1 MTGGIDEVDMV
12 VFPHKMGGGRLNGD
26 TFLLF
31 KFHKVHGSTHTVRTF
46 DFVNRGDF
54 ASIEKYSFG
63 EGGFSGVNMRRDTD
77 VSDFIVIGDWEGE
90 KGFIQQISGE
100 SAEGMFSEF
109 KHTELKLYKF
119 SVLAFNNNE

>member
-1 MTGGIDEVDMV
+1 LGLYTSNTAEQKDSSIEYSKSSFDFNRKINMTGGIDEVDMV

-77 VSDFIVIGDWEGE
+77 VSDFIVIGD
-90 KGFIQQISGE
+90 
-100 SAEGMFSEF
+100 
-109 KHTELKLYKF
+109 
-119 SVLAFNNNE
+119 